1 MARAMGTNAYGKEP
15 RRGERTLSRGFTHRG
30 ARKAFLRPYGAGASL
45 GRSHR
50 AYALGYFL
58 VPLTQLPHY
67 ICRKWPILSL
77 LDLDVS
83 LYQRACPKTPKIVTN
98 YGSHLGA
105 GGRPPVAAVAIAHDF
120 FRSSS

>member
-1 MARAMGTNAYGKEP
+1 MSIGSHTREEAALPVGTGSVPCREGSAGVRADTGTQLA
-15 RRGERTLSRGFTHRG
+15 
-30 ARKAFLRPYGAGASL
+30 
-45 GRSHR
+45 
-50 AYALGYFL
+50 
-58 VPLTQLPHY
+58 QLPHY
-67 ICRKWPILSL
+67 ICRKWPILSF

-105 GGRPPVAAVAIAHDF
+105 GGRPPVAAVAVAHDF

>member
-1 MARAMGTNAYGKEP
+1 M
-15 RRGERTLSRGFTHRG
+15 
-30 ARKAFLRPYGAGASL
+30 LRPSKLYSAVIATL
-45 GRSHR
+45 
-50 AYALGYFL
+50 A
-58 VPLTQLPHY
+58 QLPHY
-67 ICRKWPILSL
+67 ICRKWPILSF

-105 GGRPPVAAVAIAHDF
+105 GGRPPVAAVAVAHDF